1 MWGVDGACA
10 FLAEDAGADQVT
22 AMDRWPPS
30 ERYESEHVQRG
41 SRVRFVQTNL
51 YEDAAIAEIGR
62 HDVVWCSGLLYHTP
76 NPVLALR
83 QLLRLTGET
92 LIVGS
97 KVVPAVP
104 GLPGMAVYYPGLS
117 ARDRTTYAPVA
128 PPVAKEPYD
137 PERYFANWYWGHSI
151 P

>member
-1 MWGVDGACA
+1 M
-10 FLAEDAGADQVT
+10 
-22 AMDRWPPS
+22 
-30 ERYESEHVQRG
+30 
-41 SRVRFVQTNL
+41 RFVQTNL

-137 PERYFANWYWGHSI
+137 PERYFANWYWGLTPDSI
-151 P
+151 VAIARSLAEVRVVEEIHLPWQRRHDSYYVVLDVQPT